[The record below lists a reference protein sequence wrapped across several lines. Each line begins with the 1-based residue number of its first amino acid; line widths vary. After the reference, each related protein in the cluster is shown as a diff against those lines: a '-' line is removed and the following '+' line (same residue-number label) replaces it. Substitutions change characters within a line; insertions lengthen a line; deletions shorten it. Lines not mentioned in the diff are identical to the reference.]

1 MQTIDELKYSQ
12 SVWGFQPRKA
22 EIRRVCDVKG
32 LLRNRNHLDVCK
44 DRFRQRCQIVPLVRE
59 THPDVVII
67 DLMMPVLSGAE
78 ATKQI
83 LAAHHDTKILIL
95 TSYGTSGEL
104 AEAIRN
110 GAHGV
115 LTKDAA
121 AENILDAVHTIAAGG
136 RIIPDGIEKNLQE
149 VFAIAKLTARQ
160 LEILDMV
167 SRGFS
172 NQDIASRYNI
182 SLTGVKKHLQ
192 TIFAKLGVSSR
203 AEAVGIAM
211 QRQLL
216 KF

>member
-1 MQTIDELKYSQ
+1 MKKIKVLIADDH
-12 SVWGFQPRKA
+12 SVMRMGLATLIGSDPGMTVVGEA
-22 EIRRVCDVKG
+22 ENGEAVVK
-32 LLRNRNHLDVCK
+32 
-44 DRFRQRCQIVPLVRE
+44 LVNE
-59 THPDVVII
+59 THPDVIVM
-67 DLMMPVLSGAE
+67 DLMMPMLSGAE
-78 ATKQI
+78 ATKRI
-83 LAAHHDTKILIL
+83 LKMLPDTKILIL

-121 AENILDAVHTIAAGG
+121 AESILDAVHTVAAGG

-211 QRQLL
+211 HRQLL
-216 KF
+216 KL

>member
-1 MQTIDELKYSQ
+1 M
-12 SVWGFQPRKA
+12 
-22 EIRRVCDVKG
+22 
-32 LLRNRNHLDVCK
+32 
-44 DRFRQRCQIVPLVRE
+44 
-59 THPDVVII
+59 
-67 DLMMPVLSGAE
+67 
-78 ATKQI
+78 
-83 LAAHHDTKILIL
+83 
-95 TSYGTSGEL
+95 
-104 AEAIRN
+104 
-110 GAHGV
+110 

-121 AENILDAVHTIAAGG
+121 AENILDAVHTVAAGG
-136 RIIPDGIEKNLQE
+136 RIIPDSIEKTLQDA
-149 VFAIAKLTARQ
+149 FAIAKLTSRQ

>member
-1 MQTIDELKYSQ
+1 M
-12 SVWGFQPRKA
+12 
-22 EIRRVCDVKG
+22 
-32 LLRNRNHLDVCK
+32 
-44 DRFRQRCQIVPLVRE
+44 
-59 THPDVVII
+59 
-67 DLMMPVLSGAE
+67 
-78 ATKQI
+78 
-83 LAAHHDTKILIL
+83 IL
-95 TSYGTSGEL
+95 TSYGTSNEL

-121 AENILDAVHTIAAGG
+121 AENILDAIHTVSAGG

-149 VFAIAKLTARQ
+149 MFATAKLTARQ

-211 QRQLL
+211 HHQLL